1 MAYTWKP
8 MNLKLWVLIVLLLGC
23 SSKVDNPY
31 ARDALRHA
39 SISLLKYGDRL
50 RLNQEYPAAKQA
62 YLKAYHKALSRY
74 DQALIELVQM
84 RMFSLHLMLSEF
96 ESAQGLLSMWQQ
108 TTTNSQAVL
117 SAQARLLWHQGQNE
131 QAAQGFKRLY
141 LSDSSSEEQKV
152 YFRFWYLRTLSRP
165 LTEPEWRTLEQD
177 LEFLQQQKREAEL
190 KNIEVFYFAREQAY
204 LLALKH
210 THKKSLIWLQALL
223 ALAGELELSAK
234 VLWCLGQLTE
244 WHQGQGNTEEADK
257 YREQYL
263 ALKSH
268 LQG

>member
-1 MAYTWKP
+1 

-31 ARDALRHA
+31 ARDELRNASINLLRH
-39 SISLLKYGDRL
+39 GDRL
-50 RLNQEYPAAKQA
+50 RLNQEYPAAKQM
-62 YLKAYHKALSRY
+62 YLEAYHKALSRY
-74 DQALIELVQM
+74 DQALIELIQM
-84 RMFSLHLMLSEF
+84 RMFSLHLILSEF
-96 ESAQGLLSMWQQ
+96 ESAQRLINMWQQ
-108 TTTNSQAVL
+108 TRADNQAVL
-117 SAQARLLWHQGQNE
+117 SAEARLLWYQGQNE
-131 QAAQGFKRLY
+131 QAAAGFKQLY
-141 LSDSSSEEQKV
+141 LSESTSAEQKI
-152 YFRFWYLRTLSRP
+152 YYRFWYLRTLSRP
-165 LTEPEWRTLEQD
+165 LTEAQWRTLEQD

-223 ALAGELELSAK
+223 TLAGELELSAK